1 MNQTVCIWTGHQ
13 KVILNA
19 KQARPRQID
28 VSARRG
34 AKSTKPTAF
43 AAGWRAFV
51 EMDEVGRFRIYSPDC
66 RESHCLGLI
75 LITLGRNP

>member
-1 MNQTVCIWTGHQ
+1 MCIWTSHP

-19 KQARPRQID
+19 KRARPRQID

-43 AAGWRAFV
+43 ASGARAFV
-51 EMDEVGRFRIYSPDC
+51 EMAEIGRLRIYSPDG

-75 LITLGRNP
+75 LISLGRNP

>member
-1 MNQTVCIWTGHQ
+1 MCIWTSHQ

-19 KQARPRQID
+19 KRARPRQID

-43 AAGWRAFV
+43 ASKGRASV
-51 EMDEVGRFRIYSPDC
+51 EMTEVGRFRFYSPDC

-75 LITLGRNP
+75 LISLGRNP

>member
-1 MNQTVCIWTGHQ
+1 MCICTSHR
-13 KVILNA
+13 KAILNA
-19 KQARPRQID
+19 KRARPRQID

-43 AAGWRAFV
+43 ASKGRASV
-51 EMDEVGRFRIYSPDC
+51 EMAEVGRFRFYSPDC
-66 RESHCLGLI
+66 RESHCLGLT